1 MLHPVFER
9 ALHDRVVTFNPCAHT
24 ELPQVVKRKARTLT
38 PTEYAAILTA
48 LPAQHRLMV
57 ETAIDTCLR
66 WGELIAVNPA
76 TSTWSRVGSPSRRPS
91 SRSRSRTPP
100 PASGCSPSPTQRQRT
115 PHHRHPAGLVT
126 QLEAHI
132 ADRRLKSGDLL
143 FATRDGTRSL
153 ATPSAPGCGVHDLRN
168 AHPSWLLAGGSDLKS
183 VMDRMGHAQI
193 TTTQKYLHTLPDAD
207 QENLTAL
214 DLIRNTDPDP
224 DRPRPGWMTQIG
236 DGAHE
241 PRLVAQA
248 QAVANGHRTAPGA
261 PGTGRRQGVVLELP
275 KAASNTSRLLTRRD
289 AAVSASQRRAHEP
302 TGAERTRRGDP
313 ESKAPIRSRRIAT
326 GSRRL
331 VSKGRHV
338 PQVQI
343 AVPARRQRRLES
355 SPS

>member
-153 ATPSAPGCGVHDLRN
+153 ATPSAPGCGDGPSSRPRSTFDVRVHDLRN

-236 DGAHE
+236 DGPHE

-248 QAVANGHRTAPGA
+248 QEQLRMDIGPLRAPLA
-261 PGTGRRQGVVLELP
+261 QGVGKVSSSSCLRLRQTP
-275 KAASNTSRLLTRRD
+275 PDSLHDATPPLALRSGVPTSRRGLSERAAATPSPRPRSD
-289 AAVSASQRRAHEP
+289 HAVSQQAL
-302 TGAERTRRGDP
+302 GG
-313 ESKAPIRSRRIAT
+313 
-326 GSRRL
+326 
-331 VSKGRHV
+331 
-338 PQVQI
+338 
-343 AVPARRQRRLES
+343 
-355 SPS
+355 